1 MDVRRRW
8 VQEERLGQMRGK
20 MRQDG
25 KVRGAKIGGTK
36 EREVKWL
43 CQERKEQCDGR
54 VGKEKGKC
62 RMEAEDCEA

>member
-1 MDVRRRW
+1 
-8 VQEERLGQMRGK
+8 

-36 EREVKWL
+36 EREVRWL

-54 VGKEKGKC
+54 VGKEKGKG